1 MKVYNDMG
9 GRKIKEGNEL
19 FEWLYEACWKG
30 YEKKG
35 MKKMFGKMYPN
46 CVKKTKKKES
56 VDEVKPIRLKG
67 KSGMGKISHLGVP
80 QPSKGVEKLL
90 KIADEGYGKVGG
102 TTVDSMSAN
111 LFKQLYDK
119 ANDDIKQKLNK
130 KNEKQLVMI
139 IGRMWKKFGKNVK
152 IGSSL

>member
-1 MKVYNDMG
+1 MIKYGDNPKDAKRDLAKHYKKAKGDRSKATPSQLAQYIGFLSANESINETVEMG
-9 GRKIKEGNEL
+9 
-19 FEWLYEACWKG
+19 KG
-30 YEKKG
+30 
-35 MKKMFGKMYPN
+35 
-46 CVKKTKKKES
+46 VKK
-56 VDEVKPIRLKG
+56 L
-67 KSGMGKISHLGVP
+67 M
-80 QPSKGVEKLL
+80 

-139 IGRMWKKFGKNVK
+139 IGRMWKKFGKNVT
-152 IGSSL
+152 IGSSV